1 MKAGGIMENSLH
13 LKIITPNK
21 TFYDGDIDSVIV
33 KTTGGERQILK
44 NRRPFTAEII
54 EGNIKIKSEK
64 STELV
69 YSTGGFISSEYGNV
83 VILTKMAKNAD

>member
-1 MKAGGIMENSLH
+1 MENSLH

-44 NRRPFTAEII
+44 NRRPFSAEII

-69 YSTGGFISSEYGNV
+69 FSTGGFISSEYENV
-83 VILTKMAKNAD
+83 VILTKMAKNVG

>member
-1 MKAGGIMENSLH
+1 MENSLH

-44 NRRPFTAEII
+44 NRRPFSAEII